1 MVFAEKRYCTGCS
14 ACYNICPE
22 NCIQML
28 PDNEGF
34 VFPEVADKRQCV
46 NCNLCSNVCPLEHP
60 KAYAA
65 MNLDENIRGK
75 STSGGLF
82 HLFAEH
88 IISQGGI
95 VFGAKFDAEY
105 CVIHGSEST
114 VDGIEKFR
122 GSKYVQS
129 AIGETFKECKVYL
142 ESGKA
147 VLFSGT
153 PCQIRG
159 LLVFLDHDYENLFC
173 VDFICMSVPSPRIW
187 KQYVNWQKEK
197 HGSIPQ
203 KIAFRHKNPNWK
215 QSSMRI
221 DFDDGQVYM
230 SVKDPFRQIFGSEV
244 AARNSCYNCRFRTLN
259 RDSDITIADFWGIE
273 KICPEMD
280 DTKGTSLVLINTPKG
295 KGIFEK
301 VKVQCK
307 IKPVS
312 IHGGIKYNQRAIK
325 SREYD
330 WKKLEAKRVKLFQNL
345 DILSFEVLVKKC
357 VNDPILI
364 RGCRFTRRCLGKIKG
379 KLWEVGTSLNKR

>member
-1 MVFAEKRYCTGCS
+1 VVFAEKRYCTGCS

-46 NCNLCSNVCPLEHP
+46 NCNLCSNVCPIEHP

-105 CVIHGSEST
+105 CVIHGSETT

-187 KQYVNWQKEK
+187 KQY
-197 HGSIPQ
+197 
-203 KIAFRHKNPNWK
+203 
-215 QSSMRI
+215 
-221 DFDDGQVYM
+221 
-230 SVKDPFRQIFGSEV
+230 
-244 AARNSCYNCRFRTLN
+244 
-259 RDSDITIADFWGIE
+259 
-273 KICPEMD
+273 
-280 DTKGTSLVLINTPKG
+280 LVRK
-295 KGIFEK
+295 
-301 VKVQCK
+301 
-307 IKPVS
+307 
-312 IHGGIKYNQRAIK
+312 
-325 SREYD
+325 
-330 WKKLEAKRVKLFQNL
+330 
-345 DILSFEVLVKKC
+345 
-357 VNDPILI
+357 
-364 RGCRFTRRCLGKIKG
+364 
-379 KLWEVGTSLNKR
+379 

>member
-1 MVFAEKRYCTGCS
+1 MAFDKNRYCTGCS
-14 ACYNICPE
+14 ACYSICPK

-34 VFPEVADKRQCV
+34 IFPEITDKGKCV
-46 NCNLCSNVCPLEHP
+46 NCSLCSNICPIEHP

-65 MNLDENIRGK
+65 INPDENIRSK

-82 HLFAEH
+82 HLLAEH
-88 IISQGGI
+88 IIKQNGI
-95 VFGAKFDAEY
+95 VFGAKFEKDYSVA
-105 CVIHGSEST
+105 HGMENT
-114 VDGIEKFR
+114 IGGIEKFR

-129 AIGETFKECKVYL
+129 TVGDTFKECRANL
-142 ESGKA
+142 EAGKI

-153 PCQIRG
+153 PCQIGG
-159 LLVFLDHDYENLFC
+159 LSAFLDRDYENLFC
-173 VDFICMSVPSPRIW
+173 VDFICMSVPSPKIW
-187 KQYVNWQKEK
+187 KQYINWQKGK

-230 SVKDPFRQIFGSEV
+230 SAKDPFRQIFGSEI

-280 DTKGTSLVLINTPKG
+280 DTKGTSLVFINTPKG

-307 IKPVS
+307 TKPVS
-312 IHGGIKYNQRAIK
+312 IHGGIKYNPRAIK

-330 WKKLEAKRVKLFQNL
+330 WKKLEAKRVKLFKNL
-345 DILSFEVLVKKC
+345 DILPFEVLVKKY
-357 VNDPILI
+357 VNDPIII

-379 KLWEVGTSLNKR
+379 KLWGVGTSLNIR